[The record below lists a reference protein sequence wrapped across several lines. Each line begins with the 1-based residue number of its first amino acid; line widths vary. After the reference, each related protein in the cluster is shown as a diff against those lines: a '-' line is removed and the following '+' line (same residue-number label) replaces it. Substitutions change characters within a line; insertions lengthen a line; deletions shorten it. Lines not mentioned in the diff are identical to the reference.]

1 MKMKHI
7 LILLV
12 IAASVQMLGACK
24 KSFLE
29 VVPRGRLVASQTSD
43 YELMLNGLTL
53 LGTGASA
60 QAFLGDEVA
69 GFNPFFD
76 ASVARTQR
84 LFKWEADVYD
94 RDQTATEMTTYMQ
107 WIYLYNKIINEVME
121 SKGGSEQEKKRI
133 RAEALANRAFTNFQL
148 INYFAKPYSA
158 STAAIDPG
166 FPIITASDV
175 TETSFSR
182 GTVQGMYD
190 HIIADLTTAIPD
202 LPAAVQHRVR
212 MSRPGAESLL
222 AKVYIFMGRF
232 NEALPLLNS
241 CLNSLSAAA
250 VPINLYNYNTEFVT
264 GGVFLPVNQFGPT
277 IPQDPDF
284 REAIFN
290 RIASPGLGQF
300 TNNALIL
307 SPQSASLF
315 ATTDQRRRMFI
326 SNPYPSGPV
335 YPLGML
341 RRYGPA
347 RIHIGMML
355 PEIYLFRAE
364 CLARAN
370 NLTDAVSD
378 LELLRRNRMPLAN
391 AAVPAAAQASQIAL
405 LNFIM
410 DERIREFA
418 LQGHRWYDMRRLS
431 VDPLF
436 GQKIFTHTVYDQT
449 GAVIATFTST
459 PERLVMRFP
468 GIVIDQNP
476 GMENNP

>member
-1 MKMKHI
+1 MM
-7 LILLV
+7 LCLV
-12 IAASVQMLGACK
+12 FAISASMLSSCK
-24 KSFLE
+24 KNFLE
-29 VVPRGRLVASQTSD
+29 VTPRGRLVASQTSD

-94 RDQTATEMTTYMQ
+94 RDQTASEMTTYMQ
-107 WIYLYNKIINEVME
+107 WIYLYNKIINEVMD
-121 SKGGSEQEKKRI
+121 SQGGTEQEKKRI
-133 RAEALANRAFTNFQL
+133 RAEALGNRAFTNFQL
-148 INYFAKPYSA
+148 INYFAKPYNVT
-158 STAAIDPG
+158 TANTDPG

-190 HIIADLTTAIPD
+190 HIITDLTTAIPD
-202 LPAAVQHRVR
+202 LPSNVQHRLR

-232 NEALPLLNS
+232 NEALPLLNN
-241 CLNSLSAAA
+241 CLNSLSGAA

-290 RIASPGLGQF
+290 RVASPGLGQF

-307 SPQSASLF
+307 SPEAVSLF
-315 ATTDQRRRMFI
+315 GTTDQRRRMFI
-326 SNPYPSGPV
+326 NNPYPSGSV

-347 RIHIGMML
+347 RMFVGMML

-364 CLARAN
+364 CHARAN
-370 NLTDAVSD
+370 NLTAAVAD

-391 AAVPAAAQASQIAL
+391 AAVPTAAQATRLTL

-418 LQGHRWYDMRRLS
+418 LQGNRWYDMRRLS

-436 GQKIFTHTVYDQT
+436 GQKIFIHRVYDQT
-449 GAVIATFTST
+449 GNIISTFTST

-468 GIVIDQNP
+468 GIVINQNP